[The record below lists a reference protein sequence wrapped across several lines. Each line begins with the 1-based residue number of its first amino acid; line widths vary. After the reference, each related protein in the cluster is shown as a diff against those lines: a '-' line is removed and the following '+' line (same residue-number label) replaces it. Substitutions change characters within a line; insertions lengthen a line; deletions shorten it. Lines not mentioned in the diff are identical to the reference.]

1 MVRWQKLRVS
11 PALAAM
17 AGAVIALDQY
27 SKHVVVQFFA
37 DRAALPL
44 EIVGDWL
51 RLSLAT
57 NSGAAFGLLPQQ
69 TGLFVLAALIV
80 VPAIIYFYNTLTYE
94 PWPVR
99 LSLGLLLGGTLGNFV
114 DRLRQGYVVD
124 FIDVG
129 IGAMR
134 WPSFNVADSAFVV
147 GTILLAAYVLFWQ
160 RERPHEQRAGDGAA

>member
-1 MVRWQKLRVS
+1 
-11 PALAAM
+11 M
-17 AGAVIALDQY
+17 AGAIVAVDQF
-27 SKHVVVQFFA
+27 SKYAIVQFFSDKA
-37 DRAALPL
+37 TPSLP
-44 EIVGDWL
+44 IAGDWL

-57 NSGAAFGLLPQQ
+57 NTGAAFGLLPQQ

-80 VPAIIYFYNTLTYE
+80 VPAIIYFYNTLSCE

-129 IGAMR
+129 VGSWR

-147 GTILLAAYVLFWQ
+147 GTIVLAAYVLFWQ
-160 RERPHEQRAGDGAA
+160 REQPHEQRAGDGAT